1 MKRNYCLSLV
11 LLALF
16 GVSAPFAANA
26 AVESVLSS
34 QSTQQAKKIT
44 GKVLDAAGEPIIG
57 ASVLVKGSGTGAV
70 TDIDGNFSVEAPV
83 GSTLEVSFIG
93 YKTVT

>member
-16 GVSAPFAANA
+16 GTAMPFAANA

-44 GKVLDAAGEPIIG
+44 GKVLDAADEPIIG
-57 ASVLVKGSGTGAV
+57 ASVLVKGTSTV
-70 TDIDGNFSVEAPV
+70 TDIIQKFPGAS
-83 GSTLEVSFIG
+83 
-93 YKTVT
+93 KTSEHYWWRRMAHC

>member
-11 LLALF
+11 LLALL
-16 GVSAPFAANA
+16 GMSVPYSVVAADNA
-26 AVESVLSS
+26 LSS

-57 ASVLVKGSGTGAV
+57 ASVLVKGTGTV
-70 TDIDGNFSVEAPV
+70 TDIIQKFPGAS
-83 GSTLEVSFIG
+83 
-93 YKTVT
+93 KTSEHYWWRRMAHR